1 VGADVPR
8 PGRNLEELPE
18 FLMAPHESLLFIL
31 IKFHSCIIRNIKQ
44 GYMHH
49 HSDQF
54 IRKAT
59 YSCMVTW
66 QSVHQE
72 KIDEFSPA

>member
-1 VGADVPR
+1 VQH
-8 PGRNLEELPE
+8 PGRNPEELPE
-18 FLMAPHESLLFIL
+18 FILASCQSLLFIL
-31 IKFHSCIIRNIKQ
+31 MQLNRCGIRNINQ

-49 HSDQF
+49 YSDQF

-59 YSCMVTW
+59 YPCMVTW

-72 KIDEFSPA
+72 KIDEFSPV